1 MSLPY
6 FPMFPTD
13 FEAKT
18 SHLTLAEDGAYNRLL
33 RLAWMTPGC
42 SIPADRAWVYRRMR
56 ALTEADQAVVETVIA
71 EFFKQADGRL
81 SNARLT
87 LEWLAANEAHERR
100 KNAGA
105 KGGKAKALK
114 TNEMAPSNATPM
126 LKQPEPEPE
135 PEEERDKSLSVERP
149 SALSDRFE
157 EAWKLYQSAPKK
169 AKQTKAEAHK
179 QWPKAV
185 KLAGGHEPLLKA
197 IGLAID
203 AQNAVKSPK
212 DFVASLPDMHRWL
225 KRQEW
230 ADLLAASDAV
240 AAGPV
245 EIADDQWRRLLLTWH
260 DSRSWPP
267 YAGPQPGHEGCR
279 VPEPILDRYR
289 VWVAEQVKV
298 GAAA

>member
-33 RLAWMTPGC
+33 RLTWMTPGC

-56 ALTEADQAVVETVIA
+56 ALTEVDQAVVETVIA
-71 EFFKQADGRL
+71 EFFKEADGRL

-87 LEWLAANEAHERR
+87 LEWLAANEAHTRR

-114 TNEMAPSNATPM
+114 NNDIDLSNATPM

-135 PEEERDKSLSVERP
+135 ERGKPLLQ
-149 SALSDRFE
+149 SAAEAPDDFE
-157 EAWKLYQSAPKK
+157 SAWKLYQSCPLKAGQVKK
-169 AKQTKAEAHK
+169 LAKS
-179 QWPKAV
+179 QWSRAV
-185 KLAGGHEPLLKA
+185 KRAGDAGPILKA
-197 IGLAID
+197 IA
-203 AQNAVKSPK
+203 AEVAARRSPEG
-212 DFVASLPDMHRWL
+212 FVANLPAMHRWL
-225 KRQEW
+225 SGDRWQDALRE
-230 ADLLAASDAV
+230 AEAAQAG
-240 AAGPV
+240 AAAIEV
-245 EIADDQWRRLLLTWH
+245 ADDEWRRLLKTWH
-260 DSRSWPP
+260 DARSWPP
-267 YAGPQPGHEGCR
+267 YAGPQPGQDGCR
-279 VPEPILDRYR
+279 VPDTILTRYR
-289 VWVAEQVKV
+289 AWAAEQNKL